1 MALPEKTSE
10 EIEKE
15 MENCRII
22 TLADIYRVLK
32 NHPEWAE
39 ELRRVLLTEEL
50 LNLPKKFDE
59 FVEKEFKP
67 LKNDVET
74 LKNDVEILKRE
85 VETLKREVEILKRD
99 VEALKNDVAYL
110 KGEVL
115 ELKVRSNIGAFIGK
129 LIAKAK
135 VIDGGELADQLYE
148 AVEKNLIT
156 EEEADYALKVDV
168 LAQGY
173 LRKDSKK
180 NVLIAVEVSYV
191 IDKKD
196 VERVFKRAGIISR
209 AYQKECIPMVLG
221 KRATKGALKRAEEI
235 PVLLI

>member
-22 TLADIYRVLK
+22 TLADIYRALK

-67 LKNDVET
+67 LKID
-74 LKNDVEILKRE
+74 
-85 VETLKREVEILKRD
+85 VETLKREVEALKKE

-196 VERVFKRAGIISR
+196 VERVFKRAEIISR

>member
-1 MALPEKTSE
+1 
-10 EIEKE
+10 
-15 MENCRII
+15 
-22 TLADIYRVLK
+22 
-32 NHPEWAE
+32 
-39 ELRRVLLTEEL
+39 
-50 LNLPKKFDE
+50 
-59 FVEKEFKP
+59 KEFKP
-67 LKNDVET
+67 LKIDVET
-74 LKNDVEILKRE
+74 LKRE
-85 VETLKREVEILKRD
+85 VETLKREVEILKKD

-196 VERVFKRAGIISR
+196 VERVFKRAEIISR

>member
-22 TLADIYRVLK
+22 TLADIYRALK

-67 LKNDVET
+67 LKID
-74 LKNDVEILKRE
+74 
-85 VETLKREVEILKRD
+85 VETLKRE

-196 VERVFKRAGIISR
+196 VERVFKRAEIISR

>member
-22 TLADIYRVLK
+22 TLADIYRALK

-74 LKNDVEILKRE
+74 LKRE
-85 VETLKREVEILKRD
+85 

-196 VERVFKRAGIISR
+196 VERVFKRAEIISR